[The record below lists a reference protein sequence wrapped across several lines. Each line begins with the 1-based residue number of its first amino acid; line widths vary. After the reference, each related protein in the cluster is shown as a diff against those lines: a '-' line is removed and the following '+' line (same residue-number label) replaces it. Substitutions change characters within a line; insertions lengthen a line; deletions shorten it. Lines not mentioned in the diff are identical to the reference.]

1 MAFLGSNL
9 PTEVGL
15 KLLLVPLDSNIV
27 IRTACCSV
35 GIALP
40 VYSTFK
46 AIETK
51 DPNEQQKWLLYWAVY
66 GSFSVVEVF
75 ADKFI
80 SWSPLYYHMKLAFL
94 VWLQLP
100 TTNGAKQLYMNHL
113 RPFFMRHQARLDHIT
128 GWFYSEAGKFI
139 SAHEAEFQ
147 FLKTVMMKILT
158 SVKQLVNGS
167 NQPATTQEGRGN
179 TVPRDQ
185 VESSSS
191 VDATH
196 GAAANT
202 DDDDDDDDD
211 EYVSVSPSS

>member
-1 MAFLGSNL
+1 
-9 PTEVGL
+9 
-15 KLLLVPLDSNIV
+15 
-27 IRTACCSV
+27 
-35 GIALP
+35 
-40 VYSTFK
+40 
-46 AIETK
+46 
-51 DPNEQQKWLLYWAVY
+51 
-66 GSFSVVEVF
+66 
-75 ADKFI
+75 
-80 SWSPLYYHMKLAFL
+80 MKLAFL

>member
-113 RPFFMRHQARLDHIT
+113 RPFFMRHQARLDQIT

-202 DDDDDDDDD
+202 DDDDDDD

>member
-113 RPFFMRHQARLDHIT
+113 RPFFMRHQARLDQIT

-147 FLKTVMMKILT
+147 FLKTVMLKILT
-158 SVKQLVNGS
+158 SVKQLVNGGD
-167 NQPATTQEGRGN
+167 QPATTQEGRGS
-179 TVPRDQ
+179 TVPRNQ
-185 VESSSS
+185 VESSGS

-202 DDDDDDDDD
+202 DDDDDDDD